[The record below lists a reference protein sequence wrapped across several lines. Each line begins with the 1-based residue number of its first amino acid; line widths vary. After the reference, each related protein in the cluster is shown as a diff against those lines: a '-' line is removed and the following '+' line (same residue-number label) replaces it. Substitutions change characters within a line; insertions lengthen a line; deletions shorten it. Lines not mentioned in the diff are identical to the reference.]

1 MWPSAIICG
10 MSRRAPAVVLS
21 AEERATLQSWARA
34 RSQPQRLVQRAQII
48 LMAADELEN
57 QAIAARLNVSR
68 PTVQLW
74 RQRFLALRTSG
85 LEKDAPRPGR
95 IPRIAGAKVMAIVE
109 ATLHRKPL
117 NATHWSTR
125 TMAKAQGVSEATV
138 RRIWQQH
145 NLKPHM
151 VGTFKLSRDPQFVHK
166 LVDIVGLYL
175 NPPDQALV
183 LCVDEKSQIQAL
195 DRTQPGLPMKP
206 GRCGTTTHDYK
217 RHGTTTLFAALNM
230 LDGKVIGDCMPRHRH
245 QEFIR
250 FLKRVDTE
258 TPVELELHLI
268 VDNYGTHKHPRVNS
282 WLKRHP
288 RFRLHFTPT
297 SSSWLN
303 LVERW
308 FRELTQQRIRRGSF
322 RAVPELVT
330 AIKNYIENH
339 NQNSQVF
346 VWSAPVD
353 RILNKIAKCKEALD
367 ALH

>member
-1 MWPSAIICG
+1 MIYG

-48 LMAADELEN
+48 LMAAEEIEN
-57 QAIAARLNVSR
+57 QEIAGRLRISR

-74 RQRFLALRTSG
+74 RQRFLALRTVG

-95 IPRIAGAKVMAIVE
+95 IPRIAGAKVAAIVQ
-109 ATLHRKPL
+109 ATLHRKPP

-145 NLKPHM
+145 NLKPHR
-151 VGTFKLSRDPQFVHK
+151 VETFKLSRDPRFVDK

-175 NPPDQALV
+175 NPPDKALV

-217 RHGTTTLFAALNM
+217 RHGTTTLFAALNL

-258 TPVELELHLI
+258 TPVELDLHLI

-288 RFRLHFTPT
+288 RFHLHFTPT

-308 FRELTQQRIRRGSF
+308 FRDLTQQRIRRGSF
-322 RAVPELVT
+322 RALQELVN

-339 NQNSQVF
+339 NQNPQVF